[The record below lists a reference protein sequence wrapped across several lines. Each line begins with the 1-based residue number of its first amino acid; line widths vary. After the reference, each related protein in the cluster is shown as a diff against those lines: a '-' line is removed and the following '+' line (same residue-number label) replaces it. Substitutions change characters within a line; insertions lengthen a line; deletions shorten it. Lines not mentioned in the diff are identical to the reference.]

1 MTIIHSY
8 TSQSEQE
15 RQARQAAIYRR
26 CLLLLQA
33 TRARS

>member
-1 MTIIHSY
+1 MTITHSY

-15 RQARQAAIYRR
+15 RQARQAAICRK

-33 TRARS
+33 SRSRT